1 MKIALTVWGNRIS
14 PVFDSAQTLLIAK
27 VKNNMIIKKSYK
39 PIDLKCAYFPDNL
52 NKMNISVLIC
62 GAISEVPTNTIVF
75 SGIKL
80 IPFITGNAS
89 QVLDLYLSNKPVPPE
104 YFMPGC
110 KRQGS
115 RTGLKNAVLNIKMG
129 VKHMP
134 EKMLRSK
141 ILK

>member
-27 VKNNMIIKKSYK
+27 VKNNMVIKKSYK
-39 PIDLKCAYFPDNL
+39 PIDSKSSGFPDNL
-52 NKMNISVLIC
+52 KKLDISVLIC
-62 GAISEVPTNTIVF
+62 GAISEVPTNIIVF

-89 QVLDLYLSNKPVPPE
+89 QVLDLYLSNKPVPPA
-104 YFMPGC
+104 YFMPGY
-110 KRQGS
+110 KRQG
-115 RTGLKNAVLNIKMG
+115 RGTGLKNAELNFKKG

-134 EKMLRSK
+134 EKILRSK